1 MALTPCPSCHRH
13 VKEATAACPFCGAE
27 PASQTLLSR
36 IVTTKTVAGAVGI
49 GLALSLCACYGPP
62 PRDRKPPTPD
72 PSGQNVPEQNTK
84 PNTADDSKYA
94 APPPVEQ
101 PR

>member
-13 VKEATAACPFCGAE
+13 VKDSTAPCPFCGA
-27 PASQTLLSR
+27 ASRPLLSK
-36 IVTTKTVAGAVGI
+36 IVTSKTVAGAVGI

-72 PSGQNVPEQNTK
+72 PAGQNAPEQNPK
-84 PNTADDSKYA
+84 PNQDDSKYA
-94 APPPVEQ
+94 EPPPVEQ